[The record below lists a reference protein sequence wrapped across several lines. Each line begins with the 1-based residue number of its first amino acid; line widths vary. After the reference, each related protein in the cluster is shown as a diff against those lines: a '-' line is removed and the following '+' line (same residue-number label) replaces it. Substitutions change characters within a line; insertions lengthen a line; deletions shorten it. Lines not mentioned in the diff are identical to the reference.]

1 MAELWK
7 LDGVELAAS
16 LDAGEITSTDVVES
30 ALARVEDVEPKIN
43 AFAYLDA
50 AGARAAAAASDA
62 RRAAGEALGPLDGVP
77 YSVKDNIFAAGMP
90 ATWGS
95 KLWQSLVP
103 ECDDISVERMNRA
116 GAVNL
121 GKTTTPE
128 FAASGYTVSDLF
140 GVTRNPFD
148 LSLTPGGSS
157 GGSTAS
163 VAAGV
168 SPYSLGTDA
177 GGSIR
182 LPGSITGLY
191 GLRPTTGAVA
201 RAYGFPPL
209 AFDFQ
214 AIGLLTRT
222 LADLLLLFDVTAGPD
237 VRDPASLFVPASHG
251 RATALKVGWFD
262 RIDGAPVDDTVTE
275 RVTQA
280 AALLAH
286 GGHRVEEAAPPY
298 DLELFRP
305 IWPTLSPVGA
315 LIGAASAPDPDE
327 KLTELVAGLVESA
340 SNVTAEMYG
349 RAMNQILEARRRV
362 SRAWGETDV
371 FLLPSTP
378 TAAWGAEEPVPTVV
392 AGQPV
397 GAEVFSAYTA
407 WVNVMGYPALSVP
420 VLPYADGRPIGV
432 QLVARPGQEASLFV
446 LAESLLDLHPTGSVP
461 VEP

>member
-7 LDGVELAAS
+7 LDGVELAAA
-16 LDAGEITSTDVVES
+16 LDAGEIASADIVES

-50 AGARAAAAASDA
+50 SGARAAAAASDA
-62 RRAAGEALGPLDGVP
+62 RRAGGESLGPLDGVP

-103 ECDDISVERMNRA
+103 ERDDISVERMNRA

-121 GKTTTPE
+121 GKTNTPE
-128 FAASGYTVSDLF
+128 FAASGYTANDLF

-163 VAAGV
+163 VASGV
-168 SPYSLGTDA
+168 SPYALGTDA

-182 LPGSITGLY
+182 LPASITGLY

-201 RAYGFPPL
+201 RAFGFPPL

-222 LADLLLLFDVTAGPD
+222 LADLLVLFEATSGPD
-237 VRDPASLFVPASHG
+237 VRDPASLFVPARHG
-251 RATALKVGWFD
+251 RTIGLKVGWFD
-262 RIDGAPVDDTVTE
+262 RIDGAPVDDQVAD
-275 RVTQA
+275 RVSQA
-280 AALLAH
+280 AALLAR

-298 DLELFRP
+298 DLELFGQ
-305 IWPTLSPVGA
+305 IWPMLSPIGA
-315 LIGAASAPDPDE
+315 LIGAASAPEPDE
-327 KLTELVAGLVESA
+327 KLTEVVAGLVESA
-340 SNVTAEMYG
+340 TKVTAEMYG
-349 RAMNQILEARRRV
+349 RAMNQVLEARRRV
-362 SRAWGETDV
+362 SHAWGETDV
-371 FLLPSTP
+371 FLLPSTC
-378 TAAWGAEEPVPTVV
+378 TAAWGAEEPAPTVV
-392 AGQPV
+392 AGRPV
-397 GAEVFSAYTA
+397 GGEVLSAYTA

-432 QLVARPGQEASLFV
+432 QLVARPGQEASLFT
-446 LAESLLDLHPTGSVP
+446 LAECLLDLYPTGTVP